1 MISFAAFPQPNCT
14 KVAATG
20 PRPWLALLEPFDN
33 ELHSTWLELD
43 EKRSFFERF
52 KYHVPAFG
60 LKEDARTRNT
70 SFEPYT
76 LDLSQGIIRQRHTF
90 PIAGRATF
98 DPKTVIIS
106 SIRIIGF
113 WVKLKFYSSIS
124 EN

>member
-1 MISFAAFPQPNCT
+1 M
-14 KVAATG
+14 
-20 PRPWLALLEPFDN
+20 
-33 ELHSTWLELD
+33 
-43 EKRSFFERF
+43 ERF

-60 LKEDARTRNT
+60 LKEDARTSNT
-70 SFEPYT
+70 PFESYT
-76 LDLSQGIIRQRHTF
+76 LDLSQGILRQHHTV
-90 PIAGRATF
+90 PIAGRGTF